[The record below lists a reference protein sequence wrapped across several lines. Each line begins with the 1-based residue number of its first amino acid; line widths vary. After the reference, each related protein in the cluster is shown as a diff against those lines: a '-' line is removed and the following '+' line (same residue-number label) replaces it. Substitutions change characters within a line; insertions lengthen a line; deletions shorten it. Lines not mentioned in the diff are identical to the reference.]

1 LGKIITATAGSIAT
15 DRPGPLYDGPAMS
28 VADTRFLRATPVL
41 RVADYPAASAYWVD
55 RLGFRI
61 VEEGGD
67 PPRFGILERDRAVVF
82 LDAWHGGRPPR
93 ETGWDAYLHVRGLTA
108 LHDELTAAGAN
119 VVRPVES
126 TMYGMMEFEVLD
138 PDGNRVCFGE
148 DPERTD

>member
-1 LGKIITATAGSIAT
+1 MNDI
-15 DRPGPLYDGPAMS
+15 
-28 VADTRFLRATPVL
+28 DTRFLRATPVL
-41 RVADYPAASAYWVD
+41 RVADYPVARAYWVD
-55 RLGFRI
+55 VLGFRI

-108 LHDELTAAGAN
+108 LHAEFAAAGAN
-119 VVRPVES
+119 VVRPVEG
-126 TMYGMMEFEVLD
+126 TIYGMLEFEILD

-148 DPERTD
+148 DPEGTD